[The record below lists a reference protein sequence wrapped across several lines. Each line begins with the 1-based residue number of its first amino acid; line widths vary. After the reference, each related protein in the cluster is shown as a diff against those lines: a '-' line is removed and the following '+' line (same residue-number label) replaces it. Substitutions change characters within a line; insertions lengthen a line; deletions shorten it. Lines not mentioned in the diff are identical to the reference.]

1 MKLVVVT
8 QWVSTDGS
16 SPTWPKPSQ
25 QVRSKLH
32 VHTQQWTYGAG
43 GSEEAGRV
51 MEPRNEY
58 SRGHKDIS
66 PEYTERKA
74 DGFHWPE
81 GSSPERVRASGQDTT
96 GV

>member
-1 MKLVVVT
+1 
-8 QWVSTDGS
+8 
-16 SPTWPKPSQ
+16 
-25 QVRSKLH
+25 

-43 GSEEAGRV
+43 GSAEAGRV

-66 PEYTERKA
+66 PEYTERNA

-81 GSSPERVRASGQDTT
+81 GSRPVAAGKAAVQLVKVQPCPLLGAGT
-96 GV
+96 